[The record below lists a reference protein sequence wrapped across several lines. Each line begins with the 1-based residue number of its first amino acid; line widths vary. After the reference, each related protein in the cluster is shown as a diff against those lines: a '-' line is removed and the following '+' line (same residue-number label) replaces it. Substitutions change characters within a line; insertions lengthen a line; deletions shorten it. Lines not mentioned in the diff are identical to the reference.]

1 LNWINREE
9 AMKLVKEHE
18 GKLPERYLDEFL
30 KQWDMSRDEFLQITE
45 KFTNKELFK
54 KDEKGNLIRD
64 EFGNIE
70 KINYDN

>member
-1 LNWINREE
+1 
-9 AMKLVKEHE
+9 MKLVKEHE

-30 KQWDMSRDEFLQITE
+30 EQWDMSRDEFLQIAE

-54 KDEKGNLIRD
+54 KDDKGNLIRD

>member
-1 LNWINREE
+1 
-9 AMKLVKEHE
+9 MKLVKKYE
-18 GKLPERYLDEFL
+18 GKLPEKYLDEFL

-54 KDEKGNLIRD
+54 KDENGNLIRD
-64 EFGNIE
+64 EFGNLE